1 LSDFFQ
7 SGLITTLHRL
17 GSARGDRM
25 EAELVYHAR
34 AHPVSLVLP
43 CLHTE
48 IRGPALKGIVATLA
62 RVPYLHE
69 VIVSVSGTQDWQEFD
84 AVRRFFAP
92 VRNAVCVWGSG
103 PRVGELLARLR
114 QSGLDAGP
122 DGKGRAVWIGI
133 GCALARGESQA
144 LAFHDCDIL
153 TYDREFLARLC
164 FPIVHP
170 NLGYDYVKGYYGRVT
185 DRLHGRVTRLLVTPL
200 VRSLRR
206 TLGHLPLLEFVDSF
220 RYPLAGE
227 FALTTALARQIRIP
241 SDWGLEI
248 GLLAE
253 VFRNT
258 SLQRICQV
266 ELADNY
272 DHRHQE
278 LSAEDPQRGLNR
290 MVIDIARSLYH
301 NLASVGVQFDAGF
314 LNTLCASYV
323 RHAQDILRAYSD
335 VALVN
340 GLHFDPHD
348 EEHMVETFASG
359 LRIAGLAFVRDPLP
373 PQQIPNWHRVIAA
386 LPECLKD
393 LRDAV
398 RSDASTARRSA
409 R

>member
-1 LSDFFQ
+1 
-7 SGLITTLHRL
+7 
-17 GSARGDRM
+17 
-25 EAELVYHAR
+25 
-34 AHPVSLVLP
+34 
-43 CLHTE
+43 
-48 IRGPALKGIVATLA
+48 
-62 RVPYLHE
+62 
-69 VIVSVSGTQDWQEFD
+69 
-84 AVRRFFAP
+84 
-92 VRNAVCVWGSG
+92 VRNASCIWGSG
-103 PRVGELLARLR
+103 PRVGELLSRLR
-114 QSGLDAGP
+114 ENGLEAGP

-164 FPIVHP
+164 LPIVHP

-185 DRLHGRVTRLLVTPL
+185 DRLHGRVTRLLVAPL
-200 VRSLRR
+200 VRSLRG

-227 FALTTALARQIRIP
+227 FALSVPLARQIRMP
-241 SDWGLEI
+241 SDWGLEV

-253 VFRNT
+253 VYRNT
-258 SLQRICQV
+258 SLQRVCQV

-278 LSAEDPQRGLNR
+278 LSPGDPQRGLNR

-323 RHAQDILRAYSD
+323 RQAQDSLRAYSD
-335 VALVN
+335 VALLN

-348 EEHMVETFASG
+348 EERMVETFAAALRRGG
-359 LRIAGLAFVRDPLP
+359 LDFVRNPTGNPL
-373 PQQIPNWHRVIAA
+373 IPNWHRVSAA
-386 LPECLKD
+386 VPGFLTDLSYAVEID
-393 LRDAV
+393 LR
-398 RSDASTARRSA
+398 
-409 R
+409 

>member
-1 LSDFFQ
+1 MSDFFQ
-7 SGLITTLHRL
+7 SGPITTLHRL
-17 GSARGDRM
+17 GSAGTERM
-25 EAELVYHAR
+25 EAELAFHSR
-34 AHPVSLVLP
+34 SHPVTLVLP

-48 IRGPALKGIVATLA
+48 IRGPALGGIVKALSE
-62 RVPYLHE
+62 VSYLHE
-69 VIVSVSGTQDWQEFD
+69 IIVSVSGTSDPREFA

-92 VRNAVCVWGSG
+92 VRKANCIWGSG
-103 PRVGELLARLR
+103 PRVAELLSRLR
-114 QSGLDAGP
+114 ASGLEAGP

-164 FPIVHP
+164 LPIVHP

-206 TLGHLPLLEFVDSF
+206 TLGHLPLLEFVDAF

-227 FALTTALARQIRIP
+227 FAMTTALARQVRIA

-258 SLQRICQV
+258 SLQRVCQV

-278 LSAEDPQRGLNR
+278 LSPGDPQRGLNR

-301 NLASVGVQFDAGF
+301 DLASVGVQFDAGF

-323 RHAQDILRAYSD
+323 RQAQESLRAYSD

-340 GLHFDPHD
+340 GLGFDPHD
-348 EEHMVETFASG
+348 EERMVETFAAG
-359 LRIAGLAFVRDPLP
+359 LRIAGLEFVRDPLP
-373 PQQIPNWHRVIAA
+373 ARQIPNWHRVIAA
-386 LPECLKD
+386 HPESLKE
-393 LRDAV
+393 LRDALGADG
-398 RSDASTARRSA
+398 R
-409 R
+409 